1 MTALDA
7 RRPRREPVGTG
18 PDGGNSEATN
28 SEATNPDVAAL
39 LDSRADPDVFAVL
52 FDRYFAELRL
62 YAASRLG
69 GELGDD
75 VAAETFLV
83 AFRTRERFRTDGA
96 GGGNVRAWL
105 YGIATNLIRRQ
116 RRDEQRR
123 YRALARV
130 GAVADRGVHGDD
142 AAVAR
147 VAAGALQPALARAL
161 AALPARDRDVLLL
174 TAVAQLDYAEV
185 SAALGVPSGTVGSRL
200 TRARRAL
207 REAFGGDDP
216 TRIDEGKP

>member
-1 MTALDA
+1 LTTLDA
-7 RRPRREPVGTG
+7 RRQQQQQPVSIH
-18 PDGGNSEATN
+18 PDT
-28 SEATNPDVAAL
+28 AAL
-39 LDSRADPDVFAVL
+39 LASRADPDVFAVL
-52 FDRYFAELRL
+52 FDRYFAELRH

-83 AFRTRERFRTDGA
+83 AFRTRAGFRTDVA

-116 RRDEQRR
+116 RRDEERR
-123 YRALARV
+123 YRALARA
-130 GAVADRGVHGDD
+130 GAVADRGVAGDD

-174 TAVAQLDYAEV
+174 TALAQLDYAEV
-185 SAALGVPSGTVGSRL
+185 SAALGVPPGTVGSRL
-200 TRARRAL
+200 SRARRAV
-207 REAFGGDDP
+207 REAFGGVDP

>member
-1 MTALDA
+1 MTALDD
-7 RRPRREPVGTG
+7 RRLRREPVAADLETADQTPG
-18 PDGGNSEATN
+18 
-28 SEATNPDVAAL
+28 NPDAATL
-39 LDSRADPDVFAVL
+39 LASRADPDVFAVL
-52 FDRYFAELRL
+52 FDRYFAELRH

-69 GELGDD
+69 GERGDD

-83 AFRTRERFRTDGA
+83 AFRTRERFRTDVA

-105 YGIATNLIRRQ
+105 YGIATRLIHRQ
-116 RRDEQRR
+116 RRDEERR
-123 YRALARV
+123 YRALARA
-130 GAVADRGVHGDD
+130 GAVADRGLPGDD

-174 TAVAQLDYAEV
+174 TAIAQLDYAEV
-185 SAALGVPSGTVGSRL
+185 SSVLGVPTGTVGSRL
-200 TRARRAL
+200 TRARRAV

>member
-7 RRPRREPVGTG
+7 QRRLRREPVSA
-18 PDGGNSEATN
+18 DLD
-28 SEATNPDVAAL
+28 ATNPDAAAL
-39 LDSRADPDVFAVL
+39 LASRADPDVFAVL
-52 FDRYFAELRL
+52 FDRYFAELRH

-69 GELGDD
+69 GERGDD

-83 AFRTRERFRTDGA
+83 AFRTRERFRTDVA

-105 YGIATNLIRRQ
+105 YGIATNLIHRQ
-116 RRDEQRR
+116 RRDELRR
-123 YRALARV
+123 YRALARA
-130 GAVADRGVHGDD
+130 GAVADRGVSGDD
-142 AAVAR
+142 AALAR
-147 VAAGALQPALARAL
+147 VTAGTLQPALARAL

-185 SAALGVPSGTVGSRL
+185 SSALGVPPGTVGSRL
-200 TRARRAL
+200 TRARRAV

>member
-1 MTALDA
+1 
-7 RRPRREPVGTG
+7 V
-18 PDGGNSEATN
+18 SH
-28 SEATNPDVAAL
+28 NPDAANPDAANPDAANPDAAAL
-39 LDSRADPDVFAVL
+39 LASRADPDVFAVL
-52 FDRYFAELRL
+52 FDRYFAEMRH

-83 AFRTRERFRTDGA
+83 AFRTRGRFRTDDVS

-105 YGIATNLIRRQ
+105 YRIATNLIHRQ

-123 YRALARV
+123 YRALARA
-130 GAVADRGVHGDD
+130 GAVADRGVAGDD

-147 VAAGALQPALARAL
+147 VAAGVLQPALARAL

-185 SAALGVPSGTVGSRL
+185 SAVLGVPPGTVGSRL
-200 TRARRAL
+200 TRARRAI

>member
-1 MTALDA
+1 LTALDA
-7 RRPRREPVGTG
+7 RRRLRREPVGA
-18 PDGGNSEATN
+18 DLD
-28 SEATNPDVAAL
+28 ATNPDAAAL
-39 LDSRADPDVFAVL
+39 LASRADPDVFAVL
-52 FDRYFAELRL
+52 FDRYFAELRH

-69 GELGDD
+69 GERGDD

-83 AFRTRERFRTDGA
+83 AFRTRERFRTDVA

-105 YGIATNLIRRQ
+105 YGIATNLIHRQ

-123 YRALARV
+123 YRALARA
-130 GAVADRGVHGDD
+130 GGVADLGVSGDD
-142 AAVAR
+142 AALAR
-147 VAAGALQPALARAL
+147 VTAGALQPALARAL

-185 SAALGVPSGTVGSRL
+185 SSALGVPPGTVGSRL
-200 TRARRAL
+200 TRARRAV

>member
-1 MTALDA
+1 LTALNA
-7 RRPRREPVGTG
+7 RRLP
-18 PDGGNSEATN
+18 SESVSAD
-28 SEATNPDVAAL
+28 PDVAAL
-39 LDSRADPDVFAVL
+39 LASRADPEVFAVL
-52 FDRYFAELRL
+52 FDRYFAELRH
-62 YAASRLG
+62 YAAGRLG

-83 AFRTRERFRTDGA
+83 AFRTRERFRTDVA

-105 YGIATNLIRRQ
+105 YGIATNLIHRQ

-123 YRALARV
+123 YRALARA
-130 GAVADRGVHGDD
+130 GAVTDRGLPGDD

-147 VAAGALQPALARAL
+147 VTAGALQPELARAL

-185 SAALGVPSGTVGSRL
+185 SAALGVPPGTVGSRL
-200 TRARRAL
+200 TRARRAI

>member
-1 MTALDA
+1 LTALDA
-7 RRPRREPVGTG
+7 QRRLRREPVSA
-18 PDGGNSEATN
+18 DLD
-28 SEATNPDVAAL
+28 ATNPDAAAL
-39 LDSRADPDVFAVL
+39 LASRADPDVFAVL
-52 FDRYFAELRL
+52 FDRYFAELRH

-69 GELGDD
+69 GERGDD

-83 AFRTRERFRTDGA
+83 AFRTRERFRTDVA

-105 YGIATNLIRRQ
+105 YGIATNLIHRQ

-123 YRALARV
+123 YRALARA
-130 GAVADRGVHGDD
+130 GAVADRGVSGDD
-142 AAVAR
+142 AALAR
-147 VAAGALQPALARAL
+147 VTAGTLQPALARAL

-185 SAALGVPSGTVGSRL
+185 SSALGVPPGTVGSRL
-200 TRARRAL
+200 TRARRAV

>member
-7 RRPRREPVGTG
+7 RHVTS
-18 PDGGNSEATN
+18 D
-28 SEATNPDVAAL
+28 PDVAAL
-39 LDSRADPDVFAVL
+39 LASLTDPDLFAVL
-52 FDRYFAELRL
+52 FDRYFAELRH

-69 GELGDD
+69 GERGDD

-83 AFRTRERFRTDGA
+83 AFRTRGRFRTDVP

-105 YGIATNLIRRQ
+105 YGIATNLIHRQ
-116 RRDEQRR
+116 RRDEERR
-123 YRALARV
+123 YRALARAS
-130 GAVADRGVHGDD
+130 AVIDRGVPVSSGDD
-142 AAVAR
+142 ATVAR

-185 SAALGVPSGTVGSRL
+185 SAALGVPPGTVGSRL
-200 TRARRAL
+200 TRARRAV
-207 REAFGGDDP
+207 REAFGGTDP
-216 TRIDEGKP
+216 TRIDEGTP